1 MQNKLRVLISG
12 GGTGGHV
19 FPAIAIANE
28 IMKKYPDAAIEFVG
42 ASGRM
47 EMEKVPA
54 AGYKIHGLW
63 ISGFQRSWS
72 LQNLMLPFKVI
83 FSLLRSYRIVKAFK
97 PTFTVGVGGYAS
109 GPLNYMASKMSV
121 PVYLQEQNSYPGITN
136 KLLKNIARKICVAYD
151 GMELF
156 FPDQKIVVTGNPI
169 RQDLLADTASQSEA
183 RDYFRLANDKKT
195 VLVVGGSLGARTI
208 NEAIM
213 ANLEKMQHAGIQLLW
228 QTGKNFSGEFG
239 DFSWGTRTAFIQRMD
254 LAYQC
259 ADVVIS
265 RAGAM
270 SVSELAA
277 LGKPT
282 IFIPSPFVAE
292 DHQTKNAMSL
302 VQKNAALL
310 CKDVEATEN
319 IADMLLELLRNQS
332 QLDMLSKEII
342 KLGKPNAAES
352 IVNEIIKDLG

>member
-1 MQNKLRVLISG
+1 MKYKLRVLISG

-28 IMKKYPDAAIEFVG
+28 IMAKYPDAVIEFVG

-63 ISGFQRSWS
+63 ISGFQRSWRIE
-72 LQNLMLPFKVI
+72 NLMLPFKVI
-83 FSLLRSYRIVKAFK
+83 SSIWKSYQIIKKFK
-97 PTFTVGVGGYAS
+97 PSFTVGVGGYAS
-109 GPLNYMASKMSV
+109 GPLNYVSSKMGV

-136 KLLKNIARKICVAYD
+136 KLLKNVARKICVAYE
-151 GMELF
+151 GMEQF
-156 FPDQKIVVTGNPI
+156 FPTKKIVLTGNPI
-169 RQDLLADTASQSEA
+169 RQDLLLDPAKQSEA
-183 RDYFRLANDKKT
+183 REYFRLAKDKKT

-208 NEAIM
+208 NEAIL
-213 ANLEKMQHAGIQLLW
+213 ANLEVIELSGIQLLW

-254 LAYQC
+254 LAYTC

-302 VQKNAALL
+302 VQKNAAIL
-310 CKDVEATEN
+310 CTDDEAREN
-319 IADMLLELLRNQS
+319 IAKILLELIQDQS
-332 QLDMLSKEII
+332 QLESLSTQII
-342 KLGKPNAAES
+342 KFGKPNAAET
-352 IVNEIIKDLG
+352 IVNEIIEDLG

>member
-1 MQNKLRVLISG
+1 M
-12 GGTGGHV
+12 
-19 FPAIAIANE
+19 P
-28 IMKKYPDAAIEFVG
+28 EFSFCG
-42 ASGRM
+42 KR
-47 EMEKVPA
+47 
-54 AGYKIHGLW
+54 
-63 ISGFQRSWS
+63 
-72 LQNLMLPFKVI
+72 
-83 FSLLRSYRIVKAFK
+83 
-97 PTFTVGVGGYAS
+97 
-109 GPLNYMASKMSV
+109 
-121 PVYLQEQNSYPGITN
+121 
-136 KLLKNIARKICVAYD
+136 
-151 GMELF
+151 
-156 FPDQKIVVTGNPI
+156 
-169 RQDLLADTASQSEA
+169 
-183 RDYFRLANDKKT
+183 
-195 VLVVGGSLGARTI
+195 
-208 NEAIM
+208 
-213 ANLEKMQHAGIQLLW
+213 
-228 QTGKNFSGEFG
+228 GKNFSGEFG

-302 VQKNAALL
+302 VQKSAALL
-310 CKDVEATEN
+310 CKDGEATEN

-352 IVNEIIKDLG
+352 IVNEIMKDLG